1 MKLGKGVALYMLLAD
16 APSIEP
22 LTNLI
27 VNNGVAVTV
36 VIYFLIRDWKFHDNL
51 QVTLTTLIET
61 VDTLKELVHS
71 CNQK

>member
-1 MKLGKGVALYMLLAD
+1 MLLAD
-16 APSIEP
+16 APTIEP

>member
-16 APSIEP
+16 APAIEP
-22 LTNLI
+22 ITNLI

-36 VIYFLIRDWKFHDNL
+36 VIYFLFRDWKFHDNL

-61 VDTLKELVHS
+61 VDTLKELVNS
-71 CNQK
+71 QK